1 MAIWPAIRGVGLR
14 QQGRRRQNQE
24 VPTAIGGSGEWGGR
38 SGAPSS
44 ALAEATTAAVKTM
57 PAKAGAPSS
66 NLEVKF
72 LNSRAVRPTRQSSQP
87 DQPGNL
93 GLLGHLGNLG
103 QPGQPG
109 EAPCRAS
116 REIGACRAVR
126 PAGKS
131 GLAGLT
137 GRRTTPRQ
145 PAQAAGKKPRRPER
159 NHAGRKE
166 SALAEKMKIP
176 LGNLQ

>member
-14 QQGRRRQNQE
+14 QQGGVSRIRRCRQR
-24 VPTAIGGSGEWGGR
+24 SGEWGVG

-103 QPGQPG
+103 QRGNLGQPG

-116 REIGACRAVR
+116 REIGACRAVK

-131 GLAGLT
+131 GPAGLA

-145 PAQAAGKKPRRPER
+145 PGQAAGKKTRRPER
-159 NHAGRKE
+159 KRAGR
-166 SALAEKMKIP
+166 KMKIP

>member
-14 QQGRRRQNQE
+14 QQGGVSRSRRCRQR
-24 VPTAIGGSGEWGGR
+24 SGEWGGR

-57 PAKAGAPSS
+57 SAKAGAPSS

-116 REIGACRAVR
+116 REIGACRAVK

-131 GLAGLT
+131 GPAGLA

-145 PAQAAGKKPRRPER
+145 PGQAAGKKPRLAAKKTRWPQR
-159 NHAGRKE
+159 KRAGHKE
-166 SALAEKMKIP
+166 IKIP

>member
-1 MAIWPAIRGVGLR
+1 MMAIWPAIRGVGLR
-14 QQGRRRQNQE
+14 QQGGVSRIRRCRQR
-24 VPTAIGGSGEWGGR
+24 SGEWGVG

-116 REIGACRAVR
+116 REIGACRAVK

-131 GLAGLT
+131 GPAGLA

-145 PAQAAGKKPRRPER
+145 PGQAAGKKTRRPER
-159 NHAGRKE
+159 KRAGHKE
-166 SALAEKMKIP
+166 IKIP